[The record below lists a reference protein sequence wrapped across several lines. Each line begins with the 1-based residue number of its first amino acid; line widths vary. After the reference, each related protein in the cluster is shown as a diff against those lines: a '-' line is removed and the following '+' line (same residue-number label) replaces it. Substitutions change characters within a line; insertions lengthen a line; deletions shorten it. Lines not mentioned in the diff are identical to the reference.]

1 MGDTANTASESTGR
15 SWGAYGLNAYEAL
28 ANGIAGAIVLP
39 LRSKRM
45 PNLEQ
50 MLKFGLEKAIINVVS
65 SILGSYITPSISGV
79 NELDI
84 EYLSSAVAA
93 ALSSSWKPGYS
104 AMYLAQEQM
113 MVSLISHLIT
123 TKTASHGVP
132 YINTNLGNTGIE
144 TINPNSGLY

>member
-1 MGDTANTASESTGR
+1 MAETTTSSGR

-28 ANGIAGAIVLP
+28 VNGIAGAIVLT

-65 SILGSYITPSISGV
+65 SILGAESTPNIRGV

-93 ALSSSWKPGYS
+93 ALSSVWKPGYS

-113 MVSLISHLIT
+113 ISHLIA
-123 TKTASHGVP
+123 TKTATYGVP
-132 YINTNLGNTGIE
+132 YINTNIGNTGIE
-144 TINPNSGLY
+144 TVNPNSGLY

>member
-1 MGDTANTASESTGR
+1 MGDTTPASSGR

-28 ANGIAGAIVLP
+28 VNGIAGAVVLT

-45 PNLEQ
+45 PALEH

-65 SILGSYITPSISGV
+65 SILGSYITPNISGV

-84 EYLSSAVAA
+84 EYLSSAAAA
-93 ALSSSWKPGYS
+93 ALSSAWKPGYS

-113 MVSLISHLIT
+113 MVSLISHLIA
-123 TKTASHGVP
+123 TKTANYGVP
-132 YINTNLGNTGIE
+132 YINNNIGNTGIE
-144 TINPNSGLY
+144 TVNPNSGLY